1 MDYSMYI
8 DSKYYI
14 IVAMLYGI
22 GVLLKGHPKIKNWSI
37 PMILCVIGII
47 CVTGVE
53 LQEGNHMNIMYII
66 KGVVCGLT
74 SVGTNQIYKQSKE
87 VNKKE
92 EINEEPVEDEV
103 IEDNNEEEEITEEPI
118 EENKEDE
125 IIEDLQD
132 YDDGPVG

>member
-1 MDYSMYI
+1 MDYSIYI

-22 GVLLKGHPKIKNWSI
+22 GVLLKGHPKIKDWSI
-37 PMILCVIGII
+37 PMILCFIGVI
-47 CVTGVE
+47 CVTSVE
-53 LQEGNHMNIMYII
+53 LQDGNSMNIMFII
-66 KGVVCGLT
+66 KGIVCGLT

-92 EINEEPVEDEV
+92 AIEEKP
-103 IEDNNEEEEITEEPI
+103 IEDNNEEEEITEEPV
-118 EENKEDE
+118 EEIKEDE
-125 IIEDLQD
+125 IIEDDLQD

>member
-1 MDYSMYI
+1 MDYSIYI

-22 GVLLKGHPKIKNWSI
+22 GVLLKGHPKINDWAI
-37 PMILCVIGII
+37 PMILCGLGAI
-47 CVTGVE
+47 CVTCVE
-53 LQEGNHMNIMYII
+53 LQDGNTMNIMYIM
-66 KGVVCGLT
+66 KGVICGLT

-92 EINEEPVEDEV
+92 IINEEPIEIPDE
-103 IEDNNEEEEITEEPI
+103 ETNEE
-118 EENKEDE
+118 KVKD
-125 IIEDLQD
+125 DLQD

>member
-1 MDYSMYI
+1 MDYSIYI

-22 GVLLKGHPKIKNWSI
+22 GVLLKGHPKIKDWAI
-37 PMILCVIGII
+37 PMILCGLGAI
-47 CVTGVE
+47 CVTCVE
-53 LQEGNHMNIMYII
+53 LQDGNTMNIMYIM
-66 KGVVCGLT
+66 KGVICGLT

-92 EINEEPVEDEV
+92 IID
-103 IEDNNEEEEITEEPI
+103 EEPI
-118 EENKEDE
+118 EDE
-125 IIEDLQD
+125 IPEEPEEETNEEEVKDDLQD

>member
-1 MDYSMYI
+1 MDYSIYI

-22 GVLLKGHPKIKNWSI
+22 GVLLKGHPKIKDWAI
-37 PMILCVIGII
+37 PMILCGLGAI
-47 CVTGVE
+47 CVTCVE
-53 LQEGNHMNIMYII
+53 LQDGNAMNIMYIM
-66 KGVVCGLT
+66 KGVICGLT

-92 EINEEPVEDEV
+92 IID
-103 IEDNNEEEEITEEPI
+103 EEPI
-118 EENKEDE
+118 EDE
-125 IIEDLQD
+125 IAEEETNEEEVKDDLQD